1 MNTLQ
6 FGLAVLDWLQADPS
20 HVVVAASVVAA
31 VTPTPT
37 PGTVYAKIYKIVD
50 LFAANVFRAKDT
62 GVTPAQ
68 VAEQVAV
75 LLAQRAV
82 VVPAAPAPAQVA
94 PAVPAVPAAAPA
106 AVAPTIITHS

>member
-20 HVVVAASVVAA
+20 HIVVAASVVAA

-37 PGTVYAKIYKIVD
+37 PGTIYARLYKIVD

-62 GVTPAQ
+62 GVTAAQ

-75 LLAQRAV
+75 LLANKTVAAAPSLP
-82 VVPAAPAPAQVA
+82 PAAPVVS
-94 PAVPAVPAAAPA
+94 AVPVAAPA
-106 AVAPTIITHS
+106 AASTIITHS